1 MADPTKTSTD
11 STTAAKAADAA
22 ATTKAPNAA
31 ATSGA
36 AAGAGGP
43 TGLDAAAG
51 GGPTAA
57 TKASLAE
64 TRKADARASA
74 KAGQAGARAASVED
88 DEDENQAPDN
98 RSKPT
103 SEGSFGHTQVG
114 KTAMSPAPAEER
126 EPDQIPKAD
135 INSDDDLEDEV
146 HPDDRR
152 AAVTMHQ
159 PEVKSPISHPPYD
172 VQKVFGTAN
181 QSVMQDESGRW
192 KIQFP
197 QSVDTSAFDKKDA
210 NVNPSTTFATRELA
224 YKAAVKLLKTS
235 PTMNRKQPANTSAR

>member
-11 STTAAKAADAA
+11 STPAAKADAA
-22 ATTKAPNAA
+22 ASSKTQDAA
-31 ATSGA
+31 ASTTGA
-36 AAGAGGP
+36 AAAGGP

-57 TKASLAE
+57 TRASQAQ
-64 TRKADARASA
+64 TRGTQARASA
-74 KAGQAGARAASVED
+74 KASHAGAKAASED
-88 DEDENQAPDN
+88 QDEDKAPE

-114 KTAMSPAPAEER
+114 KTPLSPAPAEDV
-126 EPDQIPKAD
+126 EPAQIPKAD
-135 INSDDDLEDEV
+135 INSDDDLEDDI

-159 PEVKSPISHPPYD
+159 PEVKSPINHPPYD

-181 QSVMQDESGRW
+181 QSVLQDESGRW

-197 QSVDTSAFDKKDA
+197 ESVDTSAFDKKDA

-235 PTMNRKQPANTSAR
+235 PSMNRPAAARGR